1 MDGILSYPPFVAEI
15 AREPSCRLGR
25 TTTFIFTSF
34 ANTMTHRQLS
44 TSDSAMPFIGKAWAW
59 RAAFAVAALAA
70 GPALAGDASL
80 APARL
85 VELQQSGQ
93 APLLVDVRRTDEYRE
108 GHIAGALN
116 IPVEQLAERYTAL
129 GVPRDQ
135 EIVLYCA
142 SGRRAAKAREL
153 LEARG
158 YDHVRLLDG
167 SINAWREKQLPLVRE
182 GASHP

>member
-1 MDGILSYPPFVAEI
+1 M
-15 AREPSCRLGR
+15 
-25 TTTFIFTSF
+25 
-34 ANTMTHRQLS
+34 
-44 TSDSAMPFIGKAWAW
+44 
-59 RAAFAVAALAA
+59 
-70 GPALAGDASL
+70 

-85 VELQQSGQ
+85 MELQQSGQ
-93 APLLVDVRRTDEYRE
+93 APLLVDVRRTDEYRD

-129 GVPRDQ
+129 GVPRDR

-142 SGRRAAKAREL
+142 SGRRAARAQEL

-167 SINAWREKQLPLVRE
+167 SVNAWREQQLPLVRE